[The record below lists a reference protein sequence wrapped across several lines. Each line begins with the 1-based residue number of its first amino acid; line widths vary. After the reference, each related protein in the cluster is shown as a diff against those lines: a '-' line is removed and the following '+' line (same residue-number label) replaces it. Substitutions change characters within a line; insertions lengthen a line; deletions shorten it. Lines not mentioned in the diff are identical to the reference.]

1 MQSFEEVEH
10 NQPSVLQCF
19 GRSREYYTLLYYITL
34 LMQCCPYEAL
44 AQTVE
49 ANQVKLL
56 RDAQGS
62 WLHERLHDA
71 TSAVNDYKPRVID
84 SVAS

>member
-1 MQSFEEVEH
+1 
-10 NQPSVLQCF
+10 
-19 GRSREYYTLLYYITL
+19 
-34 LMQCCPYEAL
+34 MQCCPYEAL